1 VFEHSSVVFFL
12 VCLCL
17 CDPTTKRVDYIRI
30 VSEVGHSFPCRSFL
44 LYGEIPIR
52 YILFCTPPLFLGE
65 EEHLPNCE
73 QFVSNYIASQ
83 CSVGGF
89 RSGLTPR
96 KKFSEDIAV
105 DGGYT
110 SLQDIGFFKFLFEEL
125 DAVFDPVV
133 VSALGV
139 DREPSVFN

>member
-1 VFEHSSVVFFL
+1 
-12 VCLCL
+12 
-17 CDPTTKRVDYIRI
+17 
-30 VSEVGHSFPCRSFL
+30 
-44 LYGEIPIR
+44 
-52 YILFCTPPLFLGE
+52 
-65 EEHLPNCE
+65 
-73 QFVSNYIASQ
+73 
-83 CSVGGF
+83 
-89 RSGLTPR
+89 LTPR